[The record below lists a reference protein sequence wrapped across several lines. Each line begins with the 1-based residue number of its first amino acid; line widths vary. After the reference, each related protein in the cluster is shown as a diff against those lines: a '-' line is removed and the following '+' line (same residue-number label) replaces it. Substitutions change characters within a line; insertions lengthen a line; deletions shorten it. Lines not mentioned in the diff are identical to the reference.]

1 MMPKKKLD
9 SRSLKQPASAVLS
22 KCPGGFEPMK
32 TTRRSFVTAAG
43 ALSASMLGCIG
54 RGAALADAPAAAAPD
69 GGIRP
74 DAGQAAPTCGTIAQL
89 ARERYG
95 KFLDDK
101 QLLLLDAKLSD
112 IEARSKRLHAF
123 KLKNGD
129 EPASEF

>member
-1 MMPKKKLD
+1 
-9 SRSLKQPASAVLS
+9 
-22 KCPGGFEPMK
+22 MK

-54 RGAALADAPAAAAPD
+54 RGAALADAPAAGAPD
-69 GGIRP
+69 SGMRLDAGGRP
-74 DAGQAAPTCGTIAQL
+74 DAGQAAQTPGAIAQL

-129 EPASEF
+129 EPASEFRPVRP